1 MNDYMISQRFK
12 RFQEVLL
19 SDDVITFQTF
29 SDNADNKDISL
40 TCQLHGRFDDVQD
53 NLHALNN
60 RGAGIYFTANKTD
73 GKGRKRENITAVRSL
88 FVDFDIP
95 DSERVARLMALDLP
109 PTLIV
114 ESSKDKHHAYWVA
127 DGIALDNFTAC
138 QKQLI
143 SFFTAQGD
151 APDKAIHDLAR
162 VMRLPGFIH
171 QKTKNGVTTDAFTS
185 RVVYVGKRYDKA
197 DLMAWLATMDVVV
210 EQNTSLFQASQ
221 KTSYTHTGSASDYV
235 RQQANGRWQYILAR
249 LGYDVGDGRHKPC
262 PHCGGRDRFRF
273 DNHNIKAGDGGWI
286 CSQGMGETAGGDGLS
301 FLMDHVGMQPKDAL
315 NAVADALGVDLPDER
330 DSVNIDEF
338 ISNSQKTDETEADS
352 EPVIPVLENYKT
364 RQTPSELFH
373 LPINPKIDRELTE
386 FIQSHNEQAPAE
398 MILIAKLA
406 ILNTLAGRRYLSESN
421 NPTTMNYMVLAGTGA
436 GKNIIRNSIEA
447 LLRACNFDHLL
458 SGSGSTS
465 SSAVISSLMTAPNQ
479 IQIIDEFGQALKA
492 ARASNNN
499 FAKESYAA
507 LMEVYGNYNSSIRA
521 KNYSNLGDKKKR
533 EQTEPPVEVLC
544 PHITLVTMATPM
556 QVINAI
562 NTEDLENGFLNRFTV
577 VYVNDKEM
585 SDDDLDNFC
594 ITRQKM
600 PKTPSMQ
607 LINFCQALRNGDT
620 GNLSGYTIDVYNERP
635 EFKIINW
642 HAEAED
648 YVNEYYRT
656 IKRQQKDS
664 QDEIYNALA
673 QRRVEQMMRLA
684 TTLAAADSVSKD
696 TPPVT
701 EPKHVIYAIGF
712 IEYFGLMAHEFFRE
726 NLSDNQFTQL
736 RQIILDSLL
745 GIKNKADAERGLTMR
760 ELGRMNAL
768 FAKTPLHFRAPVIQT
783 MLADGDLLYVEIKA
797 KFGRGGSRARNAF
810 ILPQHFNES
819 AMKPIA
825 FKY

>member
-127 DGIALDNFTAC
+127 DGIALDDFTAC

-197 DLMAWLATMDVVV
+197 DLMAWLATMDAVV
-210 EQNTSLFQASQ
+210 EQNTPLFQVSQ

-286 CSQGMGETAGGDGLS
+286 CSQGMGETTGGDGLS

-315 NAVADALGVDLPDER
+315 NAVADALGITL
-330 DSVNIDEF
+330 
-338 ISNSQKTDETEADS
+338 
-352 EPVIPVLENYKT
+352 
-364 RQTPSELFH
+364 PSEATVSVDFAKLGNKKASPAVTDNADVDYTPEESVKLRPNDNTVAYPEQLKT
-373 LPINPKIDRELTE
+373 LPIDPELDAMLTDYIDSYARRAHIEITTAAKISLLATLGSRRFLSDQGNTTNLYMMVL
-386 FIQSHNEQAPAE
+386 AE
-398 MILIAKLA
+398 TGVGKDYAKKA
-406 ILNTLAGRRYLSESN
+406 ILNLLSECHFIE
-421 NPTTMNYMVLAGTGA
+421 LIAGG
-436 GKNIIRNSIEA
+436 
-447 LLRACNFDHLL
+447 
-458 SGSGSTS
+458 GSTS
-465 SSAVISSLMTAPNQ
+465 QGAIFSSLEESPAQ
-479 IQIIDEFGQALKA
+479 IQIMDEIGKYLQAVKRQFSGQMAEGIKTLTEA
-492 ARASNNN
+492 
-499 FAKESYAA
+499 Y
-507 LMEVYGNYNSSIRA
+507 SSATSVLIS
-521 KNYSNLGDKKKR
+521 KNYSTKGQKGNPKSTTIIQQPAITILG
-533 EQTEPPVEVLC
+533 L
-544 PHITLVTMATPM
+544 ATPG
-556 QVINAI
+556 QVYENLSTVEI
-562 NTEDLENGFLNRFTV
+562 EDGFLNRFIIVNISEDGRGQKKKVMPVPASEQLIDWCKAIRTGIKGGNLRPYMQDRFDQRADFQTV
-577 VYVNDKEM
+577 PMDDVATQMFEAWE
-585 SDDDLDNFC
+585 DDLEA
-594 ITRQKM
+594 KE
-600 PKTPSMQ
+600 
-607 LINFCQALRNGDT
+607 RNGELKMADMT
-620 GNLSGYTIDVYNERP
+620 RRWVE
-635 EFKIINW
+635 
-642 HAEAED
+642 
-648 YVNEYYRT
+648 
-656 IKRQQKDS
+656 
-664 QDEIYNALA
+664 NA
-673 QRRVEQMMRLA
+673 MRLA
-684 TTLAAADSVSKD
+684 TLFAVVNGSKTGEYNITPEMASWAILYTGYYGEYAIKCIDAKVADSHFHRLTLEMVELVKRSPPDKGMTERD
-696 TPPVT
+696 LATYSRLYASSPPV
-701 EPKHVIYAIGF
+701 
-712 IEYFGLMAHEFFRE
+712 
-726 NLSDNQFTQL
+726 
-736 RQIILDSLL
+736 
-745 GIKNKADAERGLTMR
+745 MR
-760 ELGRMNAL
+760 EQVA
-768 FAKTPLHFRAPVIQT
+768 
-783 MLADGDLLYVEIKA
+783 KA
-797 KFGRGGSRARNAF
+797 KISEGVLLKVQFKTIANRGRKRIAF
-810 ILPQHFNES
+810 ILPEWFVSDKMEVL
-819 AMKPIA
+819 A
-825 FKY
+825 